1 MVSAAIFGLYL
12 QQFNYCFPLAITSH
26 FLSCDLEQE
35 LKYKSSD
42 TA

>member
-12 QQFNYCFPLAITSH
+12 QFNYCFSLAITSH

-42 TA
+42 TV